1 MYHVLI
7 KHVKQ
12 KTITTDGRLE
22 HLHQIAESDCSSV
35 VHLEQD
41 NNLDS
46 RPLADIMAGDGF
58 PEEDYVV
65 LYTRYPLLVVT
76 IWAAPSPF
84 GTRSVS

>member
-12 KTITTDGRLE
+12 KIITTDGMLE
-22 HLHQIAESDCSSV
+22 HLHQIAESGCSSV

-41 NNLDS
+41 NNLGI
-46 RPLADIMAGDGF
+46 RPLADIMAEDGF

-65 LYTRYPLLVVT
+65 LYARYL
-76 IWAAPSPF
+76 
-84 GTRSVS
+84 